1 MWRPTLNRG
10 SVAAGAVL
18 LAFVLLAP
26 KSSATALNLGE
37 AANYAL
43 FAGPN
48 ANSFSFMGASNVTG
62 NVAIGAGGQIN
73 WSLPATV
80 TGNMYLAD
88 ASANSSGVTVTG
100 STYTNY
106 NLNQAVSDAE
116 AAATLAASLSP
127 TTSVLGG
134 RINVTSAS
142 QSLTLKATGTQTV
155 LDVSSITLTNG
166 NLTLNG
172 TANDVFIIN
181 VTGQQGLNLSGS
193 SSILLTG
200 GLTASDVLFN
210 VEASGGNAVSMQ
222 GTTSAV
228 INGTILAL
236 NTGVSLN
243 DDTLNGAIIANFRAS
258 SSPSP
263 SGSSQN
269 QSGITANNSQLET
282 SGATINYI
290 GFGGGE
296 DGSVPEPATL
306 TLSGLGVVALL
317 VVSRR
322 KQLANRP

>member
-1 MWRPTLNRG
+1 MWRRTFRKG
-10 SVAAGAVL
+10 FVAAGAVL
-18 LAFVLLAP
+18 LALVLLAP

-62 NVAIGAGGQIN
+62 NVAIGSGGQIN
-73 WSLPATV
+73 WSLPATI
-80 TGNMYLAD
+80 TGNMYVAD
-88 ASANSSGVTVTG
+88 ATANNSGVTVNG

-106 NLNQAVSDAE
+106 NLDQAVSDAQ
-116 AAATLAASLSP
+116 AAASLAASLTP
-127 TTSVLGG
+127 TTTVLGG
-134 RINVTSAS
+134 RINVTSAA
-142 QSLTLKATGTQTV
+142 QSLTLKATGAQTV

-181 VTGQQGLNLSGS
+181 VTGQQGLNTSGS

-258 SSPSP
+258 PSSSPS
-263 SGSSQN
+263 GGSQN
-269 QSGITANNSQLET
+269 QNTITGDSSQLET

-290 GFGGGE
+290 GFGGGD

-306 TLSGLGVVALL
+306 TLSGLGIVALL
-317 VVSRR
+317 VVR
-322 KQLANRP
+322 KRKLGVER